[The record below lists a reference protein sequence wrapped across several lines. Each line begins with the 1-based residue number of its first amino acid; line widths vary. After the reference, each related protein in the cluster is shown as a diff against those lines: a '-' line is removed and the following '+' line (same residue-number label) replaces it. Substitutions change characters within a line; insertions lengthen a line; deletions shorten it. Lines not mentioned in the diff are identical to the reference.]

1 MGIEPTTTCLGSKS
15 STTELH
21 PRIVPVL
28 CLKQY
33 LYSIAEVLSFV
44 LLHQYLHQYVAKVC
58 LLNLFK
64 GYAEVPDCFFLHT
77 WNDMGSV

>member
-1 MGIEPTTTCLGSKS
+1 MRIELTTTCLGSKS

-44 LLHQYLHQYVAKVC
+44 LVHQFVHQFVRKMD

-77 WNDMGSV
+77 WNDKGSV